1 MESAGDQ
8 ASNFLITGSSGYIG
22 KHLAQYLISHDHKVV
37 GIDLDVPPEGMFDSK
52 NFKFYQGDFSDTK
65 LINSVT
71 REHNVVGIFHLAGL
85 KSVEESMENP
95 ELYDQIN
102 KVGTRLL
109 LDAAIEGGVR
119 YFILS
124 STAAVYGP
132 SQEGDLSEH
141 SIIQPSSP
149 YGQTKFDAEMELR
162 SSILEGKIR
171 GVALRYFNVL
181 GAFSHEFKDASTSN
195 IVPKVLEC
203 IRSGNPPVIFGD
215 DYDTPDGTAV
225 RDYIHVMDVV
235 RAHYLTLDAISSN
248 ELPLVLNIGTGKGF
262 SVKEI
267 IDEVI
272 LQTHSAIAPVVKERR
287 AGDVGKVV
295 ADVSL
300 AKSEIGFEAEY
311 DLRAMIKSSL

>member
-1 MESAGDQ
+1 
-8 ASNFLITGSSGYIG
+8 
-22 KHLAQYLISHDHKVV
+22 V
-37 GIDLDVPPEGMFDSK
+37 GIDLNVPPAGMFDSR

-95 ELYDQIN
+95 ELYDRIN

-132 SQEGDLSEH
+132 SQEGYLLEDSL
-141 SIIQPSSP
+141 IQPSSP

-181 GAFSHEFKDASTSN
+181 GAFSHEFKDTSTSN

-203 IRSGNPPVIFGD
+203 LRNGNPPVIYGD

-235 RAHYLTLDAISSN
+235 RAHYLTLDAIFSS
-248 ELPLVLNIGTGKGF
+248 ELPFALNIGTGKGF

-272 LQTHSAIAPVVKERR
+272 MQTHSAITPVVRERR
-287 AGDVGKVV
+287 AGDVGNVV
-295 ADVSL
+295 AEVSL

>member
-22 KHLAQYLISHDHKVV
+22 KHLAQYLVSHDHKVV
-37 GIDLDVPPEGMFDSK
+37 GIDLNVPPAGMFDSR

-95 ELYDQIN
+95 ELYDRIN

-132 SQEGDLSEH
+132 SQEGYLLEDSL
-141 SIIQPSSP
+141 IQPSSP

-181 GAFSHEFKDASTSN
+181 GAFSHEFKDTSTSN

-203 IRSGNPPVIFGD
+203 LRNGNPPVIYGD

-235 RAHYLTLDAISSN
+235 RAHYLTLDAIFSS
-248 ELPLVLNIGTGKGF
+248 ELPFALNIGTGKGF

-272 LQTHSAIAPVVKERR
+272 MQTHSAITPVVRERR
-287 AGDVGKVV
+287 AGDVGNVV
-295 ADVSL
+295 AEVSL

>member
-1 MESAGDQ
+1 MEIAGDQ

-22 KHLAQYLISHDHKVV
+22 KHLAQYLISQDHKVV
-37 GIDLDVPPEGMFDSK
+37 GIDLNVPPEGMFDSK

-71 REHNVVGIFHLAGL
+71 REHKVVGIFHLAGL

-95 ELYDQIN
+95 ELYDRIN

-109 LDAAIEGGVR
+109 LDAAIEGGVG

-132 SQEGDLSEH
+132 SQEGYLSEH
-141 SIIQPSSP
+141 SLIQPSSP

-162 SSILEGKIR
+162 SSILEGKIQ

-203 IRSGNPPVIFGD
+203 IRNGNPPVIFGD

-225 RDYIHVMDVV
+225 RDYIHVLDVV
-235 RAHYLTLDAISSN
+235 RAHYLTLNAIFSS
-248 ELPLVLNIGTGKGF
+248 ELPLALNIGTGKGF

-272 LQTHSAIAPVVKERR
+272 MQTHSAIAPVVRERR

-295 ADVSL
+295 AEVSL

-311 DLRAMIKSSL
+311 DLRAMIKSSI